1 MSGRILLV
9 FLASALLG
17 TSALAAD
24 KVTPEYLVGTWSL
37 EGPAA
42 CGKADGEYLT
52 FSGDG
57 GFHAYQGGRLRATG
71 FWHLADQY
79 LEFYVVSSAAIIDPE
94 LDEYVGYF
102 SMAEINALET
112 KVEKNRLELAVRL
125 EERLDH
131 WKLDRCKQ

>member
-1 MSGRILLV
+1 MSGRIFLGL
-9 FLASALLG
+9 LASALLA
-17 TSALAAD
+17 TSASAED
-24 KVTPEYLVGTWSL
+24 KVTAEYLVGTWSL

-42 CGKADGEYLT
+42 CGKADAEYLT

-94 LDEYVGYF
+94 LEEYVGYF

-125 EERLDH
+125 EDSLDH
-131 WKLDRCKQ
+131 WKLDRCKN

>member
-24 KVTPEYLVGTWSL
+24 KVTADYLVGTWSL

-94 LDEYVGYF
+94 LDEYIGYF

-131 WKLDRCKQ
+131 WKLDRCKK

>member
-1 MSGRILLV
+1 MSGRIFLV

-24 KVTPEYLVGTWSL
+24 KVTAEYLVGTWSL

-42 CGKADGEYLT
+42 CGKADGEYLK
-52 FSGDG
+52 FSSDG

-125 EERLDH
+125 AERLDH